1 MSDILKSD
9 KEKDNI
15 TYFENEL
22 EKIENKKQK
31 LLDMCLSGDIETSDY
46 RKACERL
53 KAEYE
58 TISEKLQKEKAHS
71 SMLADK
77 EKIISEIKDYV
88 NSIIVGEEWS
98 DTFYRNIV
106 DKIVVSKN
114 RELEIH
120 LKFIPDKW
128 SAKILCGK
136 AEIDSYNEKF
146 SNQGTSEPISVNV
159 PFNSGSGIVNL

>member
-1 MSDILKSD
+1 
-9 KEKDNI
+9 
-15 TYFENEL
+15 
-22 EKIENKKQK
+22 
-31 LLDMCLSGDIETSDY
+31 TSDY

-77 EKIISEIKDYV
+77 EKIISEIKAYV
-88 NSIIVGEEWS
+88 NSIITCEEWS

-114 RELEIH
+114 RELDIH
-120 LKFIPDKW
+120 FKFIPDKW

-146 SNQGTSEPISVNV
+146 SNQGTSEPISVSV
-159 PFNSGSGIVNL
+159 PLSSGKGIVNL